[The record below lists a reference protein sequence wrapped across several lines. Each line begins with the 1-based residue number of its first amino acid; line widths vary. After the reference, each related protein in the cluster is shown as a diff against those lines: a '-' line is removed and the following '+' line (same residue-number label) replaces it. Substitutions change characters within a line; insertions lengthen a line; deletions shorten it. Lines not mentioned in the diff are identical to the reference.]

1 MNSDRSALPGHGLC
15 DILDFLMDAM
25 MDEQSEQTA
34 RDSEQARMS
43 QINMALGV
51 FISFFASVVLVS
63 ILFTETPIGK
73 LTNLIAGV
81 ILAAVGAIMIVRSRT
96 KLRDS

>member
-1 MNSDRSALPGHGLC
+1 
-15 DILDFLMDAM
+15 
-25 MDEQSEQTA
+25 MDEQNEQTA

-63 ILFTETPIGK
+63 ILFTETRIGK